1 MAQMEEYP
9 GTDMRADA
17 KPSRNPISSESA
29 SIAMRWNFY
38 FEPCA
43 AVTLAGA
50 CVDLPEGHAIVTI
63 EDDAA
68 SESVFFPAQVE
79 RFDLVTGVIALLEKR
94 GLAQR
99 FGPTWPASP

>member
-1 MAQMEEYP
+1 
-9 GTDMRADA
+9 
-17 KPSRNPISSESA
+17 
-29 SIAMRWNFY
+29 MRWNFY

-50 CVDLPEGHAIVTI
+50 CVDLPKGHGIVTI
-63 EDDAA
+63 EEDAA

-94 GLAQR
+94 GLAKR
-99 FGPTWPASP
+99 FGPTWPADH

>member
-1 MAQMEEYP
+1 
-9 GTDMRADA
+9 
-17 KPSRNPISSESA
+17 
-29 SIAMRWNFY
+29 MRWNFY

-79 RFDLVTGVIALLEKR
+79 RFDLVTGVVALLEKR

-99 FGPTWPASP
+99 FGPTWPAGP

>member
-1 MAQMEEYP
+1 
-9 GTDMRADA
+9 
-17 KPSRNPISSESA
+17 
-29 SIAMRWNFY
+29 MRWNFY

-50 CVDLPEGHAIVTI
+50 CVDLPKGHGIVTI
-63 EDDAA
+63 EEDAA

-79 RFDLVTGVIALLEKR
+79 RFDLVAGVIALLEKR

-99 FGPTWPASP
+99 FGPTWPAAP

>member
-1 MAQMEEYP
+1 
-9 GTDMRADA
+9 
-17 KPSRNPISSESA
+17 
-29 SIAMRWNFY
+29 MRWNFY

-50 CVDLPEGHAIVTI
+50 CVDLPKGHGIVTI
-63 EDDAA
+63 DEDAA

-79 RFDLVTGVIALLEKR
+79 RFDLVAGVIALLEKR

-99 FGPTWPASP
+99 FGPTWPAAP

>member
-1 MAQMEEYP
+1 
-9 GTDMRADA
+9 
-17 KPSRNPISSESA
+17 
-29 SIAMRWNFY
+29 MRWNFY

-50 CVDLPEGHAIVTI
+50 CVDLPKGHGIVTI
-63 EDDAA
+63 DEDAA

-79 RFDLVTGVIALLEKR
+79 RFDLVAGVIALLEKR

-99 FGPTWPASP
+99 FGPTWPTGH

>member
-9 GTDMRADA
+9 GTDRRAGA

-68 SESVFFPAQVE
+68 SESVYFPAQVE